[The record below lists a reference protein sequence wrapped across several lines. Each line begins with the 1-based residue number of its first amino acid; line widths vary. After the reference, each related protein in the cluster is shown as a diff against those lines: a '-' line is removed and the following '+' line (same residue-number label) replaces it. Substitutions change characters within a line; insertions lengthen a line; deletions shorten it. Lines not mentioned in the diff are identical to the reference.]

1 MGLLPLE
8 MVARARADD
17 LDGASD
23 YGLRDCILCGC
34 CSYVCPSHIPL
45 VQYFQY
51 AMGKQD
57 ERRSAERKT
66 EHIKRLTEAR
76 AERQAQE
83 AAAKEAAKEAAKAA
97 KAAAKVK
104 PADQPTSEV
113 QS

>member
-1 MGLLPLE
+1 
-8 MVARARADD
+8 
-17 LDGASD
+17 
-23 YGLRDCILCGC
+23 
-34 CSYVCPSHIPL
+34 

-51 AMGKQD
+51 AMGKKD
-57 ERRSAERKT
+57 ERRSADRKT

-83 AAAKEAAKEAAKAA
+83 AAAKEAAKAA